1 MSLSWNEVKTGAV
14 AFVPDME
21 KRSGIIGR
29 RDELL
34 LFDILYRSK

>member
-1 MSLSWNEVKTGAV
+1 
-14 AFVPDME
+14 ME